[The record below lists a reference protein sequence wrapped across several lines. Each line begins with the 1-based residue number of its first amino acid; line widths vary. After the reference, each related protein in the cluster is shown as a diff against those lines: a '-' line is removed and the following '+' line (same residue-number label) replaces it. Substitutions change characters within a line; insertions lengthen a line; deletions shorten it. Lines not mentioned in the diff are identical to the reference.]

1 MKISYGFI
9 ADNSGRIAVNKVQA
23 EVVQMIYSGYLA
35 GNSLGVLANM
45 LESKQILSPSGNTK
59 WGRAAIDKLLSNSKY
74 APHIISLEQYTEVQ
88 FEKASRSN
96 QQLNNDGTTQRK
108 ATRYNSQNVLSGLLV
123 CAECG
128 ANYRRITR
136 PSGEVVWRCA
146 NRVECGG
153 CTQSPSVAEQ
163 DIIHLI
169 CSELGMDTFECTEYK
184 DSVVRQMIDT
194 IRVMSAEKL
203 PIVFKGGYAIEQ
215 SI

>member
-1 MKISYGFI
+1 MFKKEGIT
-9 ADNSGRIAVNKVQA
+9 NEN
-23 EVVQMIYSGYLA
+23 L
-35 GNSLGVLANM
+35 SLGVLSNI

-74 APHIISLEQYTEVQ
+74 VPHIISLEQYTEVQ

-96 QQLNNDGTTQRK
+96 QQLNNDGTMQRK

-146 NRVECGG
+146 NRVEREG

-169 CSELGMDTFECTEYK
+169 CSELGMDTFDTEY
-184 DSVVRQMIDT
+184 VRSSLDRILIYDT
-194 IRVMSAEKL
+194 
-203 PIVFKGGYAIEQ
+203 G
-215 SI
+215 SIYFEHKHMQCFSTL